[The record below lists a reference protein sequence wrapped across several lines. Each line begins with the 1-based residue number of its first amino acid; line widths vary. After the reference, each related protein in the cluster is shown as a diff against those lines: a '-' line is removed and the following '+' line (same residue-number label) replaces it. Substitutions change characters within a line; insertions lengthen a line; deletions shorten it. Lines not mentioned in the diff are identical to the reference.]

1 MSSGIGVETQIQQ
14 SLKVFFSRCL
24 TMAQTVQTCGTQ
36 VAIPLAI
43 LWETWEEI
51 FTTRAGEEWPG
62 TMRPG
67 LFPQMTWSR
76 STSP

>member
-24 TMAQTVQTCGTQ
+24 TTAQTVKTCGTQ

-43 LWETWEEI
+43 LWETWEET
-51 FTTRAGEEWPG
+51 FTTRVGEAWPG

-67 LFPQMTWSR
+67 LSQLMTWSR
-76 STSP
+76 FTSP